1 MNIIYKIIMT
11 MKERMNAVIISI
23 LKLSE
28 SRNNRS
34 YRNMTTATPTRK
46 LTKKAK
52 LMNHLAKGNDIT
64 PKQAFSRYGVK
75 NLRATMS
82 NIKTQVEKYNNW
94 EVTTRTL
101 DNGATCYGMEFN
113 GYTDNPFAIRAG
125 LV

>member
-1 MNIIYKIIMT
+1 MNIMYNILMT
-11 MKERMNAVIISI
+11 MKERMTAVIISI

-34 YRNMTTATPTRK
+34 YRTMVKAK
-46 LTKKAK
+46 ATKKSR

-82 NIKTQVEKYNNW
+82 NIKTQVEAYDNW

-101 DNGATCYGMEFN
+101 DNGATCYGMEFH

>member
-1 MNIIYKIIMT
+1 MNIMYNILMT
-11 MKERMNAVIISI
+11 MKERMTAVIISI

-34 YRNMTTATPTRK
+34 YRTMVKATAT
-46 LTKKAK
+46 KKSR

>member
-1 MNIIYKIIMT
+1 MNIVYNTIMT
-11 MKERMNAVIISI
+11 MKERMIAVVIQI

-28 SRNNRS
+28 NRNNRS
-34 YRNMTTATPTRK
+34 YRTMAVK
-46 LTKKAK
+46 TKKAR

-64 PKQAFSRYGVK
+64 PKQAFSRFGVK

-82 NIKTQVEKYNNW
+82 NIKNQVEAYGNW

-101 DNGATCYGMEFN
+101 DSGVTCYGMDFH

-125 LV
+125 LC

>member
-1 MNIIYKIIMT
+1 MNIVYNILMT
-11 MKERMNAVIISI
+11 MKERMTAVIISI
-23 LKLSE
+23 LKFSE

-34 YRNMTTATPTRK
+34 YRTMVKATAT
-46 LTKKAK
+46 KKSR

>member
-1 MNIIYKIIMT
+1 MNIMYNILMT
-11 MKERMNAVIISI
+11 MKERMTAVIISI

-34 YRNMTTATPTRK
+34 YRTMVKAK
-46 LTKKAK
+46 ATKKSR